1 MSVTNKEIIFDEEVL
16 DELLKGCKTQEDFFG
31 EGGIVKKFVKAV
43 TERALKGELTTHLGY
58 ERHHNVADTEGS
70 NSRNGYSKKRIKGE
84 FGETEIEVPRDR
96 EGTFDPKFV
105 GKNQTRFRGC
115 FQTRDAH
122 FHQASRPRLW
132 QCRRHGA

>member
-70 NSRNGYSKKRIKGE
+70 NSRNGYSRIRQGKQAKLRSRRARNRRALTGE
-84 FGETEIEVPRDR
+84 AV
-96 EGTFDPKFV
+96 
-105 GKNQTRFRGC
+105 N
-115 FQTRDAH
+115 
-122 FHQASRPRLW
+122 ASRRKVI
-132 QCRRHGA
+132 CRSLAEIAK